1 MQFLA
6 EISKTAGITKQFI
19 DMTKRRYSKVQQ
31 IDNNYLCK
39 KRRNDQ
45 QEPDKVA
52 IEVSK
57 HKEPTARFLHLLL
70 SDK

>member
-39 KRRNDQ
+39 KRRND
-45 QEPDKVA
+45 
-52 IEVSK
+52 
-57 HKEPTARFLHLLL
+57 
-70 SDK
+70 